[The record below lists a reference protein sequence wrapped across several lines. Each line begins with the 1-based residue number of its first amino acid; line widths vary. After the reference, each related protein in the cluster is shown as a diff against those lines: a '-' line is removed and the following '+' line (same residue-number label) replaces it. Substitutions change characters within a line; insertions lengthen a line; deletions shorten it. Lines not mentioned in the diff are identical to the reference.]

1 MGELRT
7 DKRLVLNKS
16 ETVIIHVRAHA
27 KKAIYRFDEGEEYGN
42 VERAANTLPNGEDM
56 TTQNFWVN
64 NSYILGQIKDIVEK

>member
-16 ETVIIHVRAHA
+16 ETVIIYVRTHA
-27 KKAIYRFDEGEEYGN
+27 KKAIYRYNKGEEYGN
-42 VERAANTLPNGEDM
+42 VERVANTLPNGEYM
-56 TTQNFWVN
+56 TTQNFWIN